1 MARGR
6 RLIGWAGVVGAL
18 GLGAAMLAPV
28 VGAWDYAV
36 STMSYSATGMPS
48 ASNPGTQSSQVMA
61 GQYVYDTATMNESH
75 QGYYVLPG
83 TVTFDLY
90 QGDTQYNT
98 WCSSGAEGGV
108 PANITPV
115 FMATVPVASEESTG
129 SLTETVSSLAAA
141 QGAYPVP
148 TTTAVG
154 STYFWIATYNSNQP
168 NNGPA
173 IVDHSGCS
181 SEELWVV
188 APPSPPPSVNTTP
201 TPTTAVEGQPL
212 TDSATVVNAVDTWP
226 AGASGTPWIQFWLNG
241 PNDPTCQASTAIFRS
256 GEIPYWSNTGTVH
269 FTVSSKYTVTAPP
282 TTQPNKVWNEWNP
295 SWDMTPGTYRWV
307 VDYYY
312 ADAQAPG
319 GMVTLE
325 GGCNQEEVTVG
336 APTITTTS
344 SPSVGPVTGTFSDSA
359 MVTNVPDT
367 TPTPTVTFNLYQGTS
382 CSTAPYYTSPAET
395 ITQGMAKSPAVT
407 LPASGPY
414 EWQATLNDGSTP
426 ALMSAC
432 QSEQVAAAG
441 TPSITTVPSA
451 GGVVGTSLSDTATI
465 TGLYYD
471 PAMSEP
477 TPADTVGFA
486 LYLQPAGAT
495 GPACTAANLVD
506 NLGTGTLGAPAM
518 TNGVETWTVT
528 SPGTGYAP
536 TAAGTYYWGVTF
548 TATNDAYNNSTMT
561 CGEPV
566 TITPSGGV
574 LGAHTTGQ
582 GSGGVLGA
590 STPNTGADLFLPAV
604 LAGLAVLLGGL
615 MLVVG
620 STMRRRS
627 IA

>member
-6 RLIGWAGVVGAL
+6 RLIGWVGVVGAL

-36 STMSYSATGMPS
+36 STMSYTATGMPS
-48 ASNPGTQSSQVMA
+48 ASNPGTQSNDVMA
-61 GQYVYDTATMNESH
+61 GQYAYDTATMTEH
-75 QGYYVLPG
+75 TAGYYVLPG
-83 TVTFDLY
+83 TVTFGLY
-90 QGDTQYNT
+90 QGTSAYMQM
-98 WCSSGAEGGV
+98 CSSQQSAGV
-108 PANITPV
+108 TANLTPV
-115 FMATVPVASEESTG
+115 FTATVPVASEQTTG
-129 SLTETVSSLAAA
+129 SLTEEVSSLAASD
-141 QGAYPVP
+141 GAYQVP
-148 TTTAVG
+148 ATTAAG
-154 STYFWIATYNSNQP
+154 TTYFWIATYNSRQP
-168 NNGPA
+168 DNGPA
-173 IVDHSGCS
+173 IVDQSSCT

-188 APPSPPPSVNTTP
+188 APPPSVNTTP
-201 TPTTAVEGQPL
+201 TPKTAVEGQPL
-212 TDSATVVNAVDTWP
+212 SDSATVVNAVDAWP
-226 AGASGTPWIQFWLNG
+226 SGDSGTPWIQFWLNG

-256 GEIPYWSNTGTVH
+256 VEIPYWSNTGTIH
-269 FTVSSKYTVTAPP
+269 FTPSSEYTVTAPP
-282 TTQPNKVWNEWNP
+282 TTQPNQVWSKWNP

-312 ADAQAPG
+312 ADPQAPS
-319 GMVTLE
+319 GMVTLQSA
-325 GGCNQEEVTVG
+325 CNAEEVTVN

-359 MVTNVPDT
+359 MVSNVPDT
-367 TPTPTVTFNLYQGTS
+367 TPAPTVTFNLYQGTS
-382 CSTAPYYTSPAET
+382 CTTTPYYTSPDET

-414 EWQATLNDGSTP
+414 EWQATLNDGAMP
-426 ALMSAC
+426 AVTSAC

-451 GGVVGTSLSDTATI
+451 GGVVGTHLSDTATI

-477 TPADTVGFA
+477 APADTVSFA
-486 LYLQPAGAT
+486 LYLQPTGTT
-495 GPACTAANLVD
+495 GPACTAANLVE
-506 NLGTGTLGAPAM
+506 NLGNGTLGTPTM
-518 TNGVETWTVT
+518 TNGAETWTVT
-528 SPGTGYAP
+528 SPGTGFAP

-548 TATNDAYNNSTMT
+548 TATNDQYNNSTTT

-566 TITPSGGV
+566 TITPAGGV

-590 STPNTGADLFLPAV
+590 STPNTGADLFLPAL
-604 LAGLAVLLGGL
+604 LAGLAVLLGGV

-620 STMRRRS
+620 TTMRRRS